1 MSTQTTQTTQT
12 HTAAKGNKMGEMPIP
27 SLLLNMSIPLMLSLL
42 IQSLYNI
49 VDSIFVAKISE
60 SALTAT
66 SLAYPV
72 QILMIAGAVGTGV
85 GVSSL
90 LSRLVGSKQYDQ
102 ANICAT
108 TGLVL
113 SILTSLIF
121 IVLGIIG
128 VEFFVGLFTDDA
140 ETAGMCVIYLRICM
154 IFCTGTFLETL
165 AQRLLQAVGNTFLSM
180 VSLIA
185 GALTNIILD
194 PIMIFGMFGFPEL
207 GIMGAAIATVIG
219 QWVGAIVALL
229 LNLYKNKDIHFV
241 FRGYKLNTA
250 MAASIY
256 KVGVPTMIMQ
266 AMGSIMNASMNAIL
280 IGFSSTAVAFFGV
293 YYKLQNFLF
302 MPMNGLGQAVLPIVG
317 FNYGSKNKD
326 RLSQVMKIALPV
338 AAGIG
343 VLGTILFCAIPGPLL
358 SLFSASDEMIA
369 LGVPALR
376 IISPTFALG
385 AATMVM
391 GYYASG
397 LGNGVINMLG
407 TGLRQFIVLIPVVYV
422 IAQAAGIDYV
432 WYAFWVAEGIALIV
446 TAILFA
452 RTYRGRL
459 KEM

>member
-1 MSTQTTQTTQT
+1 MMSETN
-12 HTAAKGNKMGEMPIP
+12 HTAKGGAAQGNKMGTMAVP
-27 SLLLNMSIPLMLSLL
+27 SLLVNMSIPLMFSLL

-72 QILMIAGAVGTGV
+72 QILMVAGAVGTGV
-85 GVSSL
+85 GVSAL
-90 LSRLVGSKQYDQ
+90 LSRLVGSKNYDQ

-113 SILTSLIF
+113 TVLTSLIF
-121 IVLGIIG
+121 IILGIVG

-180 VSLIA
+180 VSLVA
-185 GALTNIILD
+185 GAGTNIILD
-194 PIMIFGMFGFPEL
+194 PILIFGLLGFPAM
-207 GIMGAAIATVIG
+207 GIRGAAIATVIG

-229 LNLYKNKDIHFV
+229 LNLYKNKDVHFV
-241 FRGYKLNTA
+241 FRGYKLDTK
-250 MAASIY
+250 MAAQIY
-256 KVGVPTMIMQ
+256 KVGVPTMVMQ

-293 YYKLQNFLF
+293 YFKLQNFLF

-317 FNYGSKNKD
+317 FNYGSKNRD
-326 RLSQVMKIALPV
+326 RLNQVLKIALP
-338 AAGIG
+338 AAVVIG
-343 VLGTILFCAIPGPLL
+343 LIGTAIFCLLPAQLL
-358 SLFSASDEMIA
+358 SLFSASDDMLA

-376 IISPTFALG
+376 IISVTFALG
-385 AATMVM
+385 AATMVL

-407 TGLRQFIVLIPVVYV
+407 NALRQFLILIPVVFLL
-422 IAQAAGIDYV
+422 AKTLGINYV
-432 WYAFWVAEGIALIV
+432 WYAFWVSEAVALIV
-446 TAILFA
+446 TVILFGN
-452 RTYRGRL
+452 TYRKKT